1 MEDIIKYIASS
12 AILIGA
18 LTWLS
23 KHIFKSLLDK
33 DIEKYKDELNH
44 KSINYKEKIDLYKEV
59 SKPIINLIV
68 TIEHNQG
75 QIQKDL
81 IISFEKDRLFIST
94 QLAMFAPTNVFNSF
108 NDLIDYIYNSLE
120 SKEEYTFKQLRN
132 ISMKLLTDI
141 RKDIGI
147 YKDEITYNGNR

>member
-18 LTWLS
+18 ITWLS

-33 DIEKYKDELNH
+33 DIEKYKNDLNN
-44 KSINYKEKIDLYKEV
+44 KSINYREKIDLYKEV
-59 SKPIINLIV
+59 SKPIINLII
-68 TIEHNQG
+68 TIEHNQK
-75 QIQKDL
+75 QISKDL
-81 IISFEKDRLFIST
+81 IMSFEKDRLFIST
-94 QLAMFAPTNVFNSF
+94 QLAMFAPTKVFDSYNE
-108 NDLIDYIYNSLE
+108 LIDYIYNSLE
-120 SKEEYTFKQLRN
+120 NKEEYTFEQLRN

-147 YKDEITYNGNR
+147 YKDKIKYNGNR